1 MENNIY
7 YVIDTS
13 AILSG
18 KINIAAG
25 NLIFPESV
33 INEIQHGNIKYL
45 IDSMENIRVYRP
57 EEGYLNIVKEAS
69 KKTGDYNVLSS
80 TDMDIIALALQFN
93 AIIITDDYAI
103 QNVASRLKIKYS
115 GASINEIKR
124 EIRWLYRCTG
134 CHKIYNEDIKEC
146 PVCGHKLKRF
156 TKKL

>member
-1 MENNIY
+1 
-7 YVIDTS
+7 
-13 AILSG
+13 
-18 KINIAAG
+18 
-25 NLIFPESV
+25 
-33 INEIQHGNIKYL
+33 
-45 IDSMENIRVYRP
+45 
-57 EEGYLNIVKEAS
+57 
-69 KKTGDYNVLSS
+69 
-80 TDMDIIALALQFN
+80 MDIIALALQFN

-156 TKKL
+156 TKNYRFNIFSILSRISLMFSLYFVNSE